1 VKKKKIEYKWWSESS
16 ARCRLRYE
24 KSRYCSRFNWPAIA
38 WQSIGAE
45 QKRGG
50 PDLIELNA
58 PPDAAAHPEGERAL
72 IDKV

>member
-1 VKKKKIEYKWWSESS
+1 LASDRV
-16 ARCRLRYE
+16 AVDRT
-24 KSRYCSRFNWPAIA
+24 
-38 WQSIGAE
+38 E